1 MVERPQ
7 ATEGSSNSE
16 GDEGEVRRRVVVQPF
31 VSHGRSPLVA
41 VVSTLQAQSEFL
53 ANVSHELRT
62 PMNAILGMLELS
74 LDEQLDGPVRE
85 FLTTAHDSAQGLLVL
100 LNDLLDYSRIESR
113 IFGLDSAPFDI
124 REVISTSVKTS
135 SLQAREKGIAFDCR
149 VHEGVPQSLVGD
161 ARRIQ
166 QIVSN
171 LASNAA
177 KFTEA
182 GEIVVDVSVS
192 SRDEVTAEI
201 LLVVSDTG
209 IGIAAADQ
217 GRIFEP
223 FTQVDAS
230 TTRKYPGAGLGLSI
244 AEELTRR
251 MNGRLWVDSQLG
263 NGSRF
268 FCALRLGLPI
278 SQASSTEAPSLAADL
293 AGLSVLV
300 VDDNQDTRKVLQAM
314 LSSWAMRP
322 VVGLSAA
329 DALAALGSAGRNA
342 FRFVILDASMPD
354 ADRLALVD
362 AAHQQEVLHGTT
374 VVMLSPGDRQLIHE
388 RVDKLG
394 MAACLQEPIP
404 NSGLFEALWAAL
416 HGPLP
421 SNLDSEPA
429 SQPLRI
435 LVAED
440 TLANQKVV
448 RALLTKH
455 GHVVEVVRNGL
466 EAVELLRSQPFDLAL
481 MDLQMPMMDGLQ
493 AAAAIRLLPEP
504 DKAAIPIIAMTA
516 QAMPED
522 RGKCLAAGMSDYLPK
537 PIDAVQL
544 LRCVELHGGREGL
557 TASRRGS
564 PVPK

>member
-1 MVERPQ
+1 MVERPR
-7 ATEGSSNSE
+7 TSDRSSEPEGAE
-16 GDEGEVRRRVVVQPF
+16 DKLRGRVVAQPF
-31 VSHGRSPLVA
+31 ARQDMATPAA
-41 VVSTLQAQSEFL
+41 VVSTHQAQSEFL

-74 LDEQLDGPVRE
+74 LDERLEDPVRD

-100 LNDLLDYSRIESR
+100 LNDLLDYARIESR
-113 IFGLDSAPFDI
+113 IFGLDAAPFDI
-124 REVISTSVKTS
+124 REVICSSVKAV
-135 SLQAREKGIAFDCR
+135 SLKAREKGVAFDCR

-166 QIVSN
+166 QIVTN
-171 LASNAA
+171 LTSNAA
-177 KFTEA
+177 KFTET

-223 FTQVDAS
+223 FTQVDGS

-244 AEELTRR
+244 AEELTKQ

-263 NGSRF
+263 HGSRF
-268 FCALRLGLPI
+268 FCTLRLDLPI
-278 SQASSTEAPSLAADL
+278 SEAPGVDVPSLAADL
-293 AGLSVLV
+293 AGLPVLV
-300 VDDNQDTRKVLQAM
+300 VDDNQDTRTILQAI

-322 VVGLSAA
+322 VVCSSAS
-329 DALAALGSAGRNA
+329 DALATLRKAGRNA
-342 FRFVILDASMPD
+342 FRFVILDTSMPD

-362 AAHQQEVLHGTT
+362 AAHRQGLLQGAT
-374 VVMLSPGDRQLIHE
+374 VVMLSPGDRQLIRE
-388 RVDKLG
+388 RVDKIG
-394 MAACLQEPIP
+394 IEACLQKPIP
-404 NSGLFEALWAAL
+404 HSGLFEALWAAL

-421 SNLDSEPA
+421 SNLDSELAP
-429 SQPLRI
+429 QPLRI

-455 GHVVEVVRNGL
+455 GHVVEVARNGL
-466 EAVELLRSQPFDLAL
+466 EALEWLRSQQFDVVL
-481 MDLQMPMMDGLQ
+481 MDVQMPMMDGLQ

-504 DKAAIPIIAMTA
+504 QKAAIPIIAMTA

-522 RGKCLAAGMSDYLPK
+522 REKCLAAGMSDYLPK

-544 LRCVELHGGREGL
+544 LRCVEQHGGRESVGV
-557 TASRRGS
+557 SWRGS
-564 PVPK
+564 SVPK